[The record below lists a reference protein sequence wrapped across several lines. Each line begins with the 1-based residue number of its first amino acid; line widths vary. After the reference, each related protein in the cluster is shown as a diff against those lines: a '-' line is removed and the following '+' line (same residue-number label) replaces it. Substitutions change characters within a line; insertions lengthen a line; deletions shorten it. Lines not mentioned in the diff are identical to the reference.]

1 MSLEPD
7 GSPKSWPPLGLP
19 TGSVRALLTMAVIGV
34 VVNSVV
40 RGTKL
45 DELWTETLLIALA
58 HYYTARRFVALPP
71 DVVKRLT
78 NDGLLDQEAHP
89 LYLPKHSIRILIL
102 AAFGG
107 LGFWLYK
114 QGRLWEPRALTLLMI
129 VAAYVLGSIVRG
141 IGSWFA
147 SKTGKRPSSR
157 WGDLKAIVVLLAIA
171 IAAATELMPDLANL
185 PPEIDRIA
193 LAMLLFYFGSR

>member
-7 GSPKSWPPLGLP
+7 GSPKNWPPLGLP
-19 TGSVRALLTMAVIGV
+19 TGSVRALLTMIVIGV
-34 VVNSVV
+34 VISSVV

-58 HYYTARRFVALPP
+58 HYYTSRRFVALPP
-71 DVVKRLT
+71 DVAKRLL
-78 NDGLLDQEAHP
+78 DEGLLDKESNP

-107 LGFWLYK
+107 LGFWLYQ
-114 QGRLWEPRALTLLMI
+114 QGRFWETRALTLLMI
-129 VAAYVLGSIVRG
+129 VAAYVCGSIVRG
-141 IGSWFA
+141 ISSWFS
-147 SKTGKRPSSR
+147 SKTGRRPSSR
-157 WGDLKAIVVLLAIA
+157 WGDLKAIVVLLAVTF
-171 IAAATELMPDLANL
+171 AAATELMPHLAGL

-193 LAMLLFYFGSR
+193 LALLLFYFGSR